1 MRFVWRWIAYKM
13 CGYSIEMVNQP
24 MTNPPMT
31 NPPMNIEMMKSAISN
46 YLKKTGVIKNNGQQP
61 TNMSTDDVKKAYNML
76 KQMDLIGGK
85 RRTYR
90 SKSYKR
96 STRRNKSHKRH

>member
-1 MRFVWRWIAYKM
+1 MYN
-13 CGYSIEMVNQP
+13 NQ
-24 MTNPPMT
+24 
-31 NPPMNIEMMKSAISN
+31 
-46 YLKKTGVIKNNGQQP
+46 IKNDIITNNGQQP
-61 TNMSTDDVKKAYNML
+61 KNMTNDDVKQTYIML
-76 KQMDLIGGK
+76 KQMGLIGGK